1 MLHYNKENLRQMRFD
16 MHVHTTASDG
26 VFSPTEIVQQ
36 AQELGLTGLAITD
49 HDTLDGLAEAQA
61 AVKESSTSLVYG
73 VELNCSLGP
82 EEDAPEVHVL
92 GYFFDL
98 ENAAL
103 NTKLRQLQEHRRQ
116 RGQKMLA
123 VLAELGLPLDAA
135 ILNDYAESGSVGRGM
150 IARKLVE
157 AGYVQDKKEAFAK
170 WLYVGKPG
178 YVPRLHLT
186 VPEAVQLLHGAGGL
200 AVLAHPAQYHNDALP
215 AQLAPFGL
223 DGLESRHP
231 DQPAELQPRYLQMAA
246 QLGLAVTGGSDCHTE
261 GLGAYT
267 MNGEEMQELVQRWLR
282 LPQARVRKRP
292 LWGV

>member
-1 MLHYNKENLRQMRFD
+1 MFGYKLRYNKEELRKMRFD

-26 VFSPTEIVQQ
+26 VFSPADIVRQ
-36 AQELGLTGLAITD
+36 AQEIGLTGLAITD

-61 AVKESSTSLVYG
+61 AVKKSSVSLVYG

-82 EEDAPEVHVL
+82 EDDAPEVHVL
-92 GYFFDL
+92 GYFLDL

-103 NTKLRQLQEHRRQ
+103 NAKLRELQEQRRQ

-123 VLAELGLPLDAA
+123 VLAELGMPLDAE
-135 ILNDYAESGSVGRGM
+135 ILNEYAESGSVGRGM

-170 WLYVGKPG
+170 WLDVGKPG

-200 AVLAHPAQYHNDALP
+200 AVLAHPAQYNNDELP

-223 DGLESRHP
+223 DGLECRHP
-231 DQPAELQPRYLQMAA
+231 DQPAEIQPRYLQMAT

-261 GLGAYT
+261 GLGDYT
-267 MNGEEMQELVQRWLR
+267 MDGQEMEELVRRHCQLG
-282 LPQARVRKRP
+282 RKR
-292 LWGV
+292 